1 MARPALPTSSSDFAL
16 PASAISP
23 DNHHRDEPL
32 AKTRR
37 QSILASHLSSPLAE
51 SFTLRVPQTQE
62 AASDSDRDR
71 MSTDTPPSSG
81 SEYPPPPPPP
91 AAPGRARRRSPP
103 LTPPRRRAS
112 EASEPQKLRRLSHPL
127 RPPRLLNLLSEAEAR
142 PEESEARGEAVFQR
156 LVASGTELAAF
167 PSPRNAHDRGRFPE
181 EAPSEDGD
189 QGDESD
195 DDSDEEDN
203 AFMAASAPIPIGKP
217 RTPAGSVC
225 GDDPAMR
232 VSESPSAGSM
242 MDVDVPSISPSVS
255 SMSVASTPAQQ
266 WRSTPPPT
274 SSTVRSNKRKHDD
287 RYDPYPSAKRRAVS
301 PSIGRAG
308 SPSSFMRGY
317 VAARGVSP
325 HLHSPRATPRMPLA
339 IPKSIPGSSCSSAA
353 SSPTVGG
360 LLTNGGSVLFSPGTT
375 NPSNSQTSNNGN
387 GNGMH
392 ASSSSS
398 SSSGMNSL
406 AGSPNGYTSPTIFA
420 GSPSSYSSG
429 LSFARP
435 VGMTASPTLR
445 ASMGLASP
453 ILRPVVRS
461 WLKEGEEPEV
471 EGAGERVNGLTLGE
485 R

>member
-16 PASAISP
+16 PAAAISP
-23 DNHHRDEPL
+23 DLLHHRDEPL
-32 AKTRR
+32 ARTRR

-51 SFTLRVPQTQE
+51 SFTLRAPQPRAQD
-62 AASDSDRDR
+62 AGADSDRDR

-81 SEYPPPPPPP
+81 SEHPPPPPPP

-103 LTPPRRRAS
+103 LTPPRRRTS
-112 EASEPQKLRRLSHPL
+112 DTSEPQKLRRLSHPL

-167 PSPRNAHDRGRFPE
+167 PSPRNSHDRGRFPE

-189 QGDESD
+189 ESD

-203 AFMAASAPIPIGKP
+203 ASMAASAPIPIGKP

-232 VSESPSAGSM
+232 VSESPSAGSL

-274 SSTVRSNKRKHDD
+274 QSAVRSNKRKHDD

-301 PSIGRAG
+301 PSIVRAG

-360 LLTNGGSVLFSPGTT
+360 MLSGSVLFSPGSL
-375 NPSNSQTSNNGN
+375 NPPSSQPSGTGAAGNN
-387 GNGMH
+387 

-406 AGSPNGYTSPTIFA
+406 AGSPSA
-420 GSPSSYSSG
+420 YSGSG
-429 LSFARP
+429 LSFVRP
-435 VGMTASPTLR
+435 AGMTASPTLR

-471 EGAGERVNGLTLGE
+471 EGAGEKVNGLTLGE

>member
-37 QSILASHLSSPLAE
+37 QSVLASHLSSPLAE
-51 SFTLRVPQTQE
+51 SFTLRVPQTQD

-81 SEYPPPPPPP
+81 SEYPPPPPPQ

-203 AFMAASAPIPIGKP
+203 AFMTASAPIPIGKP

-225 GDDPAMR
+225 GDDPAMQ
-232 VSESPSAGSM
+232 VSESPSAGSL
-242 MDVDVPSISPSVS
+242 MDVDLPSISPSVS

-274 SSTVRSNKRKHDD
+274 SSTVRSNKRKPPRGITIH
-287 RYDPYPSAKRRAVS
+287 RPGGFSLLFHARLRCRPRRLPTPPLAS
-301 PSIGRAG
+301 RNAAH
-308 SPSSFMRGY
+308 
-317 VAARGVSP
+317 AAR
-325 HLHSPRATPRMPLA
+325 HTKEHFRKLMQLR
-339 IPKSIPGSSCSSAA
+339 
-353 SSPTVGG
+353 
-360 LLTNGGSVLFSPGTT
+360 
-375 NPSNSQTSNNGN
+375 
-387 GNGMH
+387 
-392 ASSSSS
+392 
-398 SSSGMNSL
+398 SL
-406 AGSPNGYTSPTIFA
+406 E
-420 GSPSSYSSG
+420 SYRW
-429 LSFARP
+429 RP
-435 VGMTASPTLR
+435 AH
-445 ASMGLASP
+445 
-453 ILRPVVRS
+453 
-461 WLKEGEEPEV
+461 
-471 EGAGERVNGLTLGE
+471 
-485 R
+485 